1 MRYVRLL
8 PKDASLQLHIE
19 AGHKLRTYTYALFKG
34 KPRLESYLIVVK
46 DVRQRQLV
54 SMLRMG
60 VLPLRIETGR
70 YEACK
75 VVGSKG
81 VPVEFRV
88 CKCCSLCK
96 VEDEIHF
103 LFECPLY
110 SSLRVG
116 LFEVCKKEIGE
127 KFVGAWQKKD
137 MEMCMRCVFSCQC
150 KSVCQVLATY
160 VFDAFKCR
168 VRYLKLK
175 PA

>member
-1 MRYVRLL
+1 M
-8 PKDASLQLHIE
+8 
-19 AGHKLRTYTYALFKG
+19 
-34 KPRLESYLIVVK
+34 VK

-103 LFECPLY
+103 SFECPLY
-110 SSLRVG
+110 SSLRIG
-116 LFEVCKKEIGE
+116 LFEVCKKEIG
-127 KFVGAWQKKD
+127 KKSAC
-137 MEMCMRCVFSCQC
+137 MCM
-150 KSVCQVLATY
+150 AEE
-160 VFDAFKCR
+160 
-168 VRYLKLK
+168 RYGNVHEICFLF
-175 PA
+175 